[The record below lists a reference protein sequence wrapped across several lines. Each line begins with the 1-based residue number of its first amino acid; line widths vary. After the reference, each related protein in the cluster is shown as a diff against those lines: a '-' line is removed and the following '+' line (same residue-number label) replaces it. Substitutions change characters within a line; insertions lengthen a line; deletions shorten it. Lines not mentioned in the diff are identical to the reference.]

1 MKGSREHQHQRT
13 DVHPK
18 FHGAKNS
25 EWTVCSLFLFFL
37 KLPSLLI
44 AYDLKKHPK
53 TSRRLFLFQN
63 FHPNSVQ
70 QEFLN
75 HQNHQ
80 ISSHFV
86 LMNKSTHPNFSIPGF
101 FWMERRCFFS
111 ILDSSVDTW
120 GVKGEVNKPWS
131 GVQGV
136 LFTAPMLFS
145 LGVFCL
151 YNLFFLHKNY
161 LGDLQGI
168 RNLEI
173 PRWNMSDAALIQ
185 KTELSIYTHTLNFFS
200 S

>member
-1 MKGSREHQHQRT
+1 MFTPNFMGQRT
-13 DVHPK
+13 LNGLFVH
-18 FHGAKNS
+18 FF
-25 EWTVCSLFLFFL
+25 CFFL

-44 AYDLKKHPK
+44 DYDLKKHPK
-53 TSRRLFLFQN
+53 TSRLLFLFQN

-145 LGVFCL
+145 LGVF
-151 YNLFFLHKNY
+151 LF
-161 LGDLQGI
+161 I
-168 RNLEI
+168 
-173 PRWNMSDAALIQ
+173 
-185 KTELSIYTHTLNFFS
+185 
-200 S
+200 